1 MTENQA
7 KLDDRARQNL
17 RLNPDMWTAID
28 AARLRRPGSVSRN
41 TWISEA
47 IVEKL
52 ARGQD
57 NGAPPVKV
65 GGTHV

>member
-28 AARLRRPGSVSRN
+28 VARLHRPGSVSRN

>member
-1 MTENQA
+1 MTANQA

-28 AARLRRPGSVSRN
+28 MARLHRPGSVSRN
-41 TWISEA
+41 TWITEA

-52 ARGQD
+52 SRKQD
-57 NGAPPVKV
+57 NGASPLRV